1 MEFTW
6 FTFAIAA
13 TFFWGL
19 SDVFFKKGTDPN
31 DRYSH
36 LRILI
41 MIGLMM
47 GLQAI
52 FELYKLNW
60 QYDIKILFPIFQ
72 YHFIYIIHGNRFFGY
87 RYLLISVGSPV
98 ASTSGAIAGILSFK
112 VLGKPCPLYNFC
124 RKLNNHRFNSIGNF
138 RKREAEKKDL

>member
-13 TFFWGL
+13 FSGDYLMYFQRYR
-19 SDVFFKKGTDPN
+19 PN

-52 FELYKLNW
+52 LN
-60 QYDIKILFPIFQ
+60 
-72 YHFIYIIHGNRFFGY
+72 YIN
-87 RYLLISVGSPV
+87 
-98 ASTSGAIAGILSFK
+98 
-112 VLGKPCPLYNFC
+112 
-124 RKLNNHRFNSIGNF
+124 
-138 RKREAEKKDL
+138 